1 MHQFTLCATLRQLPG
16 NAAMLG
22 LLLVMPFAVPQAH
35 AAPDQV
41 HLGRQPQAQIQTQPQ
56 AAPTPPAMNRTGRN
70 QTDMNQMDR
79 NQMGMGQMNRN
90 QAGMDR
96 MNRNQSGMNQSGMN
110 HSMTR
115 ARDYSDR
122 AFLSGML
129 AHHQGA
135 VDMSDELLRSSGNNI
150 DPQVARWAQ
159 EIRQDQSEEMEDIQ
173 AMLRTV
179 GGLDRSAYQDMKQ
192 QMDDMMSQG
201 QGLDPSVRFVALMI
215 PHHADAVEMAL
226 PALVYSDSRKIAHL
240 ALDIINEQS
249 EEIVAFRDWLSQ
261 QRHSL

>member
-41 HLGRQPQAQIQTQPQ
+41 HLGRQPQAQTQTQT
-56 AAPTPPAMNRTGRN
+56 APTPPAMNRMDRN
-70 QTDMNQMDR
+70 QTDMNQR
-79 NQMGMGQMNRN
+79 GMGQMNRN
-90 QAGMDR
+90 RMSMDR
-96 MNRNQSGMNQSGMN
+96 MDRNQTGMNQSGMN
-110 HSMTR
+110 HGMTR
-115 ARDYSDR
+115 AQDYSDR

-150 DPQVARWAQ
+150 DPQVARWAR
-159 EIRQDQSEEMEDIQ
+159 EIRQAQSEEIEDIQ

-192 QMDDMMSQG
+192 QMDDMMNQG
-201 QGLDPSVRFVALMI
+201 QRLDPSVRFVALMI